1 MDRTLDFY
9 QFGFLV
15 LKTVFIFAITLVHVA
30 FTTYAERKIIG
41 RAQARFGPKEVG
53 PHGILQPLADFLKIF
68 GKEDII
74 PQSAYQ
80 PVFKIAPIIVFAF
93 TAVNLT
99 VIPFEQ
105 GFILADLNVG
115 VLFILASA
123 SLAVYGIILAGWSSN
138 SRYSFLGGL
147 RSAAQV
153 LSYEIAL
160 TLSLA
165 SVVLMAGSLKLSDIV
180 VAQHNS
186 FFGFY
191 AIPQIIGFVVFVIA
205 AFAETNRTPFDL
217 PEAEAEL
224 VAGYLTEYSA
234 FRYALFFLGE
244 YTAMY
249 IMASL
254 AALCYLGGWTVPKY
268 VMAIL
273 PFLKW
278 IPGWVWFLLKV
289 YLFIFLYIWVRA
301 TFPRYRFDQLL
312 SLGWKVLIPLGFVNL
327 FITILF
333 KKLFA

>member
-1 MDRTLDFY
+1 MDKVLDLY
-9 QFGFLV
+9 QFGILIFKTILV
-15 LKTVFIFAITLVHVA
+15 FAITLIHVA

-74 PQSAYQ
+74 PQAAYKT
-80 PVFKIAPIIVFAF
+80 VFKIAPVIVFAF
-93 TAVNLT
+93 TTVNLT
-99 VIPFEQ
+99 VLPFEQ
-105 GFILADLNVG
+105 GFILADLNIG

-123 SLAVYGIILAGWSSN
+123 SLAVYGIILAGWASN

-160 TLSLA
+160 ALSLA
-165 SVVLMAGSLKLSDIV
+165 SVVLMADSLKLNDIV
-180 VAQHNS
+180 LAQYNS
-186 FFGFY
+186 VFGFY
-191 AIPQIIGFVVFVIA
+191 AIPQIIGFGVFVIA

-217 PEAEAEL
+217 PEAETEL

-249 IMASL
+249 VMASL
-254 AALCYLGGWTVPKY
+254 ISLCYLGGWTVPKY
-268 VMAIL
+268 VIALL
-273 PFLKW
+273 PFLEKV
-278 IPGWVWFLLKV
+278 PGIIWFLLKV
-289 YLFIFLYIWVRA
+289 YFFIFLYIWVRA

-312 SLGWKVLIPLGFVNL
+312 NLGWKVLIPLGFVNL
-327 FITILF
+327 FITILI
-333 KKLFA
+333 KKFSA